1 MEPKQKFYKLPFLI
15 VSMYLNENEFNEILK
30 ELEEVLKTKA
40 LAKISSL
47 IYSLYRTNED
57 LRKSRD
63 KWREKCNLMS
73 GKIK

>member
-1 MEPKQKFYKLPFLI
+1 MLLEQG
-15 VSMYLNENEFNEILK
+15 EFNNIIKDLREVMK
-30 ELEEVLKTKA
+30 ETA
-40 LAKISSL
+40 LDKIRSL